1 MIRLMLTNGTS
12 AVVQINDIKRIVSFG
27 EKTLVYFSSLESPL
41 IVSASLGAVCKIID
55 EKKKIYNI

>member
-27 EKTLVYFSSLESPL
+27 EKTLVYLSSLENPL
-41 IVSASLGAVCKIID
+41 IVSASLGVICKIID

>member
-1 MIRLMLTNGTS
+1 MIRLMLTNGTC

-27 EKTLVYFSSLESPL
+27 EKTLVYLSSLESPL
-41 IVSASLGAVCKIID
+41 IVSSSLGSVCKIID